1 MGNGLAV
8 MLKKLK
14 DKRCAVLG
22 MGVSNIPLI
31 RMLVSCGT
39 SVSVFDKT
47 EEPELS
53 LVNEFEKQGVSFSF
67 GKNYLANLEG
77 FDVIF
82 KTPGMRYDLPELLS
96 AERNGSVVTTEMEQF
111 LKLCTC
117 NSIGITGSDGKTTTT
132 TVIGKLLE
140 RAGKTCHV
148 GGNIGRPLLSDVD
161 DMTDGDFAIVELSSF
176 QLMNIKVSPQIS
188 VITNVTPNHL
198 DVHKSFDEYI
208 EAKKEIF
215 KHSSGKV
222 VLNYDNEVTKAM
234 AVDIGDR
241 CVFFSS
247 KTLLDNG
254 FCLEDGCIVRREDGK
269 SKRVLAISDI
279 KIPGMHNVENYMAA
293 IAATE
298 GFVSLDDIVYVAK
311 NFGGVE
317 HRMELVRELSGVKYY
332 NDSIAS
338 SPTRTVAGL
347 RAFNQK
353 VILIAGGYD
362 KKIPFDELANA
373 ATDHIKTLILV
384 GATAEKIRDSIVSA
398 NGYDEKKLPIMMCES
413 FEEAVN
419 TAHNIAKAGDIVTL
433 SPACASFDLF
443 KNFMER
449 GNRFKE
455 LVNSLV

>member
-8 MLKKLK
+8 MLDKLK
-14 DKRCAVLG
+14 DKRCAVIG

-31 RMLVSCGT
+31 RMLLSCGAT
-39 SVSVFDKT
+39 VSVFDKSESHDET
-47 EEPELS
+47 IIDEFKACGANFKFGEEYLS
-53 LVNEFEKQGVSFSF
+53 DLS
-67 GKNYLANLEG
+67 G

-82 KTPGMRYDLPELLS
+82 KTPGVRYDAPAILA
-96 AERNGSVVTTEMEQF
+96 AEKDGCLITNEMEQF
-111 LKLCTC
+111 LRLCTC
-117 NSIGITGSDGKTTTT
+117 NSIGVTGSDGKTTTT

-148 GGNIGRPLLSDVD
+148 GGNIGRPLLSEVD
-161 DMTDGDFAIVELSSF
+161 NMSDDDFAIVELSSF
-176 QLMNIKVSPQIS
+176 QLMNIKYSPKIS

-198 DVHKSFDEYI
+198 DVHKSYDEYI

-215 KHSSGKV
+215 AHSSGRV
-222 VLNYDNEVTKAM
+222 VLNYDNAVTHDM
-234 AVDIGDR
+234 AKEIEERV
-241 CVFFSS
+241 VFFSS
-247 KTLLDNG
+247 KNIIDNG
-254 FCLEDGCIVRREDGK
+254 FCLDDGYIVRRIKGK
-269 SKRVLAISDI
+269 STKILAVSDI

-298 GFVSLDDIVYVAK
+298 GFVSIDDIVYVAK

-317 HRMELVRELSGVKYY
+317 HRMELVRELSGVRYY

-347 RAFNQK
+347 RAFDQK

-362 KKIPFDELANA
+362 KKIPFDELGEASQKY
-373 ATDHIKTLILV
+373 IKKLILV
-384 GATAEKIRDSIVSA
+384 GATSEKIRDCVISQE
-398 NGYDEKKLPIMMCES
+398 GYNEKELPIIMCSS

-419 TAHNIAKAGDIVTL
+419 TAHDIAESGDIVTL

-443 KNFMER
+443 KNFMVR

-455 LVNSLV
+455 LVNSLA